1 MKKLL
6 IILLSIVL
14 IFSCNNG
21 SDNSTESG
29 FETFKN
35 LHEND
40 KGTLTFS
47 MPAFLFK
54 MFVKSE
60 KKDVKDAVNKID
72 DIDFFI
78 QETANEDFTDDLKK
92 HILNKRYKSL
102 MTFNEKGADI
112 NIVTNGTDEKIN
124 EVVIV
129 VNDSNKKSCVLLRIG
144 GKFDSKSVKDLAE
157 GIDIEGV
164 AKYR

>member
-1 MKKLL
+1 MKNLL
-6 IILLSIVL
+6 IILLSTML
-14 IFSCNNG
+14 IFSCNSS
-21 SDNSTESG
+21 SDNYAESG
-29 FETFKN
+29 FETFKG
-35 LHEND
+35 LHEKD

-47 MPAFLFK
+47 MPTFLFK

-60 KKDVKDAVNKID
+60 KKDVKDAVSKID

-78 QETANEDFTDDLKK
+78 QETADEDFTNDLKK
-92 HILNKRYKSL
+92 HILNKKYKSL
-102 MTFNEKGADI
+102 MTFNDKGADI

-129 VNDSNKKSCVLLRIG
+129 IKDSNKKSCVLLRIG
-144 GKFDSKSVKDLAE
+144 GEFDSKSVKNLAE